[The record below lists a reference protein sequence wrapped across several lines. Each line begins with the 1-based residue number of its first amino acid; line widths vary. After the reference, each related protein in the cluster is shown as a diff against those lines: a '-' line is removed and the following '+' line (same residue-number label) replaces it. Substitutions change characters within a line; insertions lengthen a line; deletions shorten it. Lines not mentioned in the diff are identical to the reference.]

1 MPRAEATRAERVRKG
16 AMSRARFVVP
26 VIATL
31 VIVVSVWAF
40 VTAAFNIPQY
50 MLPAPASLFDELVG
64 NPGLYWRHGLVTLTE
79 AVIGFF
85 LGTFIG
91 FTLAVILDTSS
102 ILERS
107 LIPYLIMFTNIPIV
121 AFAPIV
127 VIYFGFGP
135 ESKIV
140 TAAFLTFFPVV
151 IYTLKGLKSA
161 DLVHRDLFH
170 VLAAPKRVEFYK
182 LRLPSALPFLFSALK
197 IAATAS
203 VLAAVVAE
211 FIQALEGLGW
221 LILQSSYTLDMARLW
236 STVIVSS
243 AIAVAFYSVV
253 VLVERK
259 VTPWHSSM
267 VARQ

>member
-1 MPRAEATRAERVRKG
+1 MSVVDKPVLRRVRQ
-16 AMSRARFVVP
+16 AMTARARFLVP

-31 VIVVSVWAF
+31 LIVVTSWAVAKSVF
-40 VTAAFNIPQY
+40 DIPQY
-50 MLPAPASLFDELVG
+50 MLPSPSSLFDELTG
-64 NPGLYWRHGLVTLTE
+64 NPDLYYRHGLVTLTE

-85 LGTFIG
+85 LGTLIG
-91 FTLAVILDTSS
+91 FVLAVILDASS

-107 LIPYLIMFTNIPIV
+107 IIPYLIMSTNIPIV

-127 VIYFGFGP
+127 VIYFGFGM

-140 TAAFLTFFPVV
+140 TAAFLVFFPVV

-161 DLVHRDLFH
+161 DHVHRDLFH
-170 VLAAPKRVEFYK
+170 VLAAPKRVEFFK
-182 LRLPSALPFLFSALK
+182 LRLPSSLPFLFSALK
-197 IAATAS
+197 VAATAS

-243 AIAVAFYSVV
+243 AIAVAFYTIV

-267 VARQ
+267 VTRE